1 MFTQGSGDLIAS
13 AVQSKSAVDQMFNN
27 SSLSSSPKSVLPEKV
42 PVDQVS
48 TWNVK
53 ENNGET
59 TDELLEPL
67 LLCCESLQSC
77 GSGILGM
84 HSLEDCLQAWEIL
97 PKVNYAMSG
106 YELEM
111 LHIRGFQLSRE
122 QEKCIGKYF
131 LGKFTPYS
139 LFSPFSLCIL
149 RAREVEFIFNTLI
162 SLFVCELGVR
172 LSISHFYCLV

>member
-67 LLCCESLQSC
+67 LVCCESLQSC

-111 LHIRGFQLSRE
+111 GIFLVSQV

-131 LGKFTPYS
+131 SGKFTLGNFPILVFTSDLYS
-139 LFSPFSLCIL
+139 FPHLLQLNVELF
-149 RAREVEFIFNTLI
+149 
-162 SLFVCELGVR
+162 
-172 LSISHFYCLV
+172 ISHFFGFG